1 MVSVLLVFLL
11 LLIGMALGVGLYKIE
26 DFSIEISVKD
36 WNSPFFQLGIQF
48 VEHSLDDGSKEQE
61 LSIHFFFFNLIL
73 IFHKFST

>member
-11 LLIGMALGVGLYKIE
+11 LLIVMALGVGINKAE
-26 DFSIEISVKD
+26 DFSIEISIKD

-48 VEHSLDDGSKEQE
+48 VEHSLEDGSTEQE
-61 LSIHFFFFNLIL
+61 LSIHLFFLNLIL